1 MRRIYSIRNITIG
14 LITSFVVIIFFGWL
28 GFLNMKMARKD
39 TALVE
44 ESLQSLRILEVIL
57 DDMQDI
63 ETATRGYVISENEE
77 FLEPYHIAL
86 KRVTSDTLDIKS
98 LSGLY
103 PARQPG
109 FDSLL
114 LLINKKLSLA
124 ALSISY
130 MKNKDKD
137 AAFRQVQEG
146 QGRIAMDNIREIIY
160 AFEDQDIKKLHD
172 SNDSRERAANNLVL
186 AILVIGV
193 VFILMLVLLYWR
205 IRMELKSRERDEK
218 EILYLANL
226 VQRTGDA
233 IISLDM
239 EGVILTWNPAAEE
252 LFGYQAKEAVGANF
266 REFTSTDFLQ
276 SIAEEVKNELRL
288 KGTSETEISF
298 SAKDGKEIKTLIS
311 VKHLYDR
318 EEKPTGYVCVIRDV
332 TQRKLASDLLLKFN
346 KELADKVK
354 EKTEEIRKEEEK
366 LKHVLNSAAGEFYV
380 VNKDYEVVLISKPSE
395 VNLARAWGK
404 QVKTGHNILE
414 CIPTDRL
421 NAIKDSYDRAFQG
434 NEAEYV
440 TQLLVEGEQKWVQVN
455 FLPVRGV
462 KGEITGACVITRD
475 ITERKLADNQ
485 LRESLE
491 RFNLIG
497 KATND
502 SLWEWNFETGK
513 MWANE
518 NHQRMYG
525 LTLNDPVPSINE
537 WLERIHPDEREKV
550 KASQAESLKS
560 DSNVF
565 ITEYRFRF
573 ADNEYRYIY
582 DRCYIVRNEQRK
594 PIRMMGSMMDI
605 TERIR
610 AEEAIRVNEET
621 QRLIMNS
628 ALDAIVCIDTESI
641 ITIWT
646 PQAETIFGWKAE
658 EVIGQSLSDTIIPA
672 QHRSSHRN
680 GLNNYLKTGQHKV
693 LGKLIEI
700 SAIDKNGKEF
710 PVELSIVHIRQGS
723 NEFFCAFI
731 RDISQRMQAEKAI
744 RSSNERFELI
754 ARTTNDAIWEWNLE
768 TGHLWG
774 SDAHQNLYGLT
785 TKDPVPN
792 QTEWVKRIHPEERE
806 TVLSDLK
813 KAIADPN
820 TTAWITEYRFL
831 SGDQYLTIYDRSYI
845 VRDGSGKAM
854 RIMGSMMD
862 ITERKKAEEEL
873 IKSRTRFRN
882 LVENISGVYWVN
894 DVTHSRT
901 LYVSPSYEL
910 IWGRSCD
917 DLYNNPADFINSV
930 HPDDK
935 QSLFEAYATIA
946 EKRKLSVVYR
956 IVRPDNTIR
965 WIAAKVNV
973 VTDENGH
980 DIEYGYGDD
989 ITEQKKAEEEIL
1001 KSTERFNIVSKA
1013 TSDIVWDWFMAENTF
1028 WWNDN
1033 YYSSIGVPR
1042 SPVVVTIDE
1051 WYQRLHPEDYE
1062 RVKKKF
1068 LGAIGSNQHFWTD
1081 EYRYRKNDGTYLNMY
1096 DRGYIIRNSNG
1107 IAIRMIGSMVD
1118 MTQVLKAQKE
1128 VEESEN
1134 RLRTIY
1140 NSEPECIKLLDSKG
1154 LLLDMNPAGLKM
1166 IEADSLEQVKNTSV
1180 LGIIS
1185 EDDRTAFANLCEEVF
1200 KGNPGK
1206 LLFTI
1211 TGLKG
1216 TRRWMETHAVPMR
1229 DGSGKITA
1237 LLAVTRDISDKR
1249 KAEEELISNERKY
1262 RTLVEQAIDAIALYD
1277 ANGKLL
1283 DVNTGAINLLGY
1295 SREEL
1300 QQMSLKDIL
1309 TQDEITVRPV
1319 QYEVLKTGKSTVK
1332 QRAMRK
1338 KDGTIVQT
1346 EVRSQQLPD
1355 GRFLSVIRDLTDRIK
1370 AEEELKESYKAIRTL
1385 TDHLQKV
1392 REEERAHIAREIHD
1406 ELGQQLTV
1414 LKMDVAWLNKKI
1426 DAADESPLKIKMKEL
1441 LSMLDGTVKTVR
1453 RISSELRPSLLDDMG
1468 LFAAMEWHL
1477 EDFSKRTGLETSLL
1491 VGKEPEKLPD
1501 NIKTGLYRIFQE
1513 SLTNVARHANATK
1526 VIIRAEAKDKML
1538 VLSIEDNGA
1547 GFDVAKVKSKK
1558 TLGILGMQERSSMM
1572 GGNYSITTAP
1582 GKGTTI
1588 VVSVPINL

>member
-1 MRRIYSIRNITIG
+1 MRRIYSIKNITIA
-14 LITSFVVIIFFGWL
+14 LISSFAVITFFGWL
-28 GFLNMKMARKD
+28 AFLNMKMARKE
-39 TALVE
+39 TTLVD
-44 ESLQSLRILEVIL
+44 ESLQSLRILEIIL

-63 ETATRGYVISENEE
+63 ETATRGYIISGNEE
-77 FLEPYHIAL
+77 FLEPYHAAL
-86 KRVTSDTLDIKS
+86 KRVASDSLDIKL
-98 LSGLY
+98 LSGIY
-103 PARQPG
+103 PGRKSK

-114 LLINKKLSLA
+114 LLINQKLILS

-130 MKNKDKD
+130 VKNKDKD
-137 AAFRQVQEG
+137 AALKLVQEG
-146 QGRIAMDNIREIIY
+146 QGRMIMDTIRQIIY
-160 AFEDQDIKKLHD
+160 AFEDEDIKKLHD
-172 SNDSRERAANNLVL
+172 SNENRRIAANNLVG
-186 AILVIGV
+186 AILVIGA

-205 IRMELKSRERDEK
+205 IRMELKSKERDEK

-239 EGVILTWNPAAEE
+239 EGVILTFNPAAEE
-252 LFGYQAKEAVGANF
+252 LFGYAASEVVGSNF
-266 REFTSTDFLQ
+266 RKFTSNGFLE
-276 SIAEEVKNELRL
+276 SITEEVKKELQL
-288 KGTSETEISF
+288 KGISEAELSF
-298 SAKDGKEIKTLIS
+298 SAKDGREINTLLS
-311 VKHLYDR
+311 VKLLYDI
-318 EEKPTGYVCVIRDV
+318 KSNPTGYVCVIRDV
-332 TQRKLASDLLLKFN
+332 TQRKLAAELLLKFN

-354 EKTEEIRKEEEK
+354 EKTEEIKKEEEK

-380 VNKDYEVVLISKPSE
+380 INKEYELILMSKLSE

-404 QVKTGHNILE
+404 RVKTGDNILE
-414 CIPTDRL
+414 CIPTDRR
-421 NAIKDSYDRAFQG
+421 NAIKDRYDSAFQG
-434 NEAEYV
+434 NESEYV
-440 TQLLVEGEQKWVQVN
+440 TQLLVEGEQKWIQVN
-455 FLPVRGV
+455 ILPVRGV
-462 KGEITGACVITRD
+462 MGEITGACVITRD

-491 RFNLIG
+491 RFNLIA

-537 WLERIHPDEREKV
+537 WLDRIHPDDREKV
-550 KASQAESLKS
+550 KASQAEALKS
-560 DSNVF
+560 DKNVF

-573 ADNEYRYIY
+573 ADNEYRNIY

-594 PIRMMGSMMDI
+594 PIRMVGSMMDI

-621 QRLIMNS
+621 QRLIMNA
-628 ALDAIVCIDTESI
+628 ALDAIVCFDTESF

-646 PQAETIFGWKAE
+646 PQAEKIFGWKAE
-658 EVIGQSLSDTIIPA
+658 EVIGRSLSDTIVPV
-672 QHRSSHRN
+672 QYRTSYMNELH
-680 GLNNYLKTGQHKV
+680 NYLKAGRHKM
-693 LGKLIEI
+693 LGKLIELT
-700 SAIDKNGKEF
+700 AIDKNGKEF
-710 PVELSIVHIRQGS
+710 PVEFSIVHIRQGS
-723 NEFFCAFI
+723 NEFFCTFI
-731 RDISQRMQAEKAI
+731 RDISQRKQAEKAI
-744 RSSNERFELI
+744 RSSNERFEMI

-792 QTEWVKRIHPEERE
+792 QTEWVKRIHPKERE
-806 TVLSDLK
+806 TVLSDLN

-820 TTAWITEYRFL
+820 TNTWISEYRFL

-845 VRDGSGKAM
+845 VRDSSGKAI
-854 RIMGSMMD
+854 RIMGSMMN
-862 ITERKKAEEEL
+862 ITQRKKAEEEL
-873 IKSRTRFRN
+873 IKSRTLFKN

-894 DVTHSRT
+894 DLTHSQT

-910 IWGRSCD
+910 IWGRPCD
-917 DLYNNPADFINSV
+917 DLYNNSADFINAV

-935 QSLFEAYATIA
+935 QSLLEAYATIA
-946 EKRKLSVVYR
+946 EKRKLSVIYR

-973 VTDENGH
+973 VTNENGH

-989 ITEQKKAEEEIL
+989 ITEQKKAEAEIW

-1013 TSDIVWDWFMAENTF
+1013 TSDIVWDWFMEENTF

-1033 YYSSIGVPR
+1033 YYSTIGVPR
-1042 SPVVVTIDE
+1042 SPFVATIDE
-1051 WYQRLHPEDYE
+1051 WYERLHPEDYE
-1062 RVKKKF
+1062 RVQKKF
-1068 LGAIGSNQHFWTD
+1068 LEAIGSNQHFWTD
-1081 EYRYRKNDGTYLNMY
+1081 EYRYRRNDGTYLNIY

-1107 IAIRMIGSMVD
+1107 VAIRMIGSMVD
-1118 MTQVLKAQKE
+1118 MTQVLKAQKQ
-1128 VEESEN
+1128 VAESEN
-1134 RLRTIY
+1134 RLRTIF

-1154 LLLDMNPAGLKM
+1154 LLLDMNPAGLNM
-1166 IEADSLEQVKNTSV
+1166 IEADSLEQVKNKSV
-1180 LGIIS
+1180 LGIVN
-1185 EDDRTAFANLCEEVF
+1185 EDDRTAFANLCQEVF

-1206 LLFTI
+1206 LIFSI

-1216 TRRWMETHAVPMR
+1216 TPRWMETHAVPMR
-1229 DGSGKITA
+1229 DASGKITA

-1249 KAEEELISNERKY
+1249 KAEEQLIINERKY
-1262 RTLVEQAIDAIALYD
+1262 RTLVEQAIDAIAVYD
-1277 ANGKLL
+1277 ENGKLL

-1295 SREEL
+1295 TREEL
-1300 QQMSLKDIL
+1300 QQMYLKDVL
-1309 TQDEITVRPV
+1309 TEDEIKVRPV
-1319 QYEVLKTGKSTVK
+1319 QYDVLKTGKSTVK
-1332 QRAMRK
+1332 QRAMRR
-1338 KDGTIVQT
+1338 KDGSIVQT

-1355 GRFLSVIRDLTDRIK
+1355 GRFLSVIRDLSDRIK

-1406 ELGQQLTV
+1406 QLGQQLTV

-1441 LSMLDGTVKTVR
+1441 LTMLDDTVKTVR

-1468 LFAAMEWHL
+1468 LFTAIEWHL

-1491 VGKEPEKLPD
+1491 AGKEPEKLPD

-1513 SLTNVARHANATK
+1513 SLTNVVRHANATK
-1526 VIIRAEAKDKML
+1526 VIIRAEVNDNML
-1538 VLSIEDNGA
+1538 VLSIADNGT
-1547 GFDVAKVKSKK
+1547 GFDVSKIKSKK
-1558 TLGILGMQERSSMM
+1558 TFGILGMQERSAMM
-1572 GGNYSITTAP
+1572 GGNYSITSAP